1 MRQIFRRDEPF
12 LSERMIR
19 RNKSDK
25 GIFCKR
31 KKVKVII
38 RLLKAANPDN
48 YVAGTSRNLR
58 KVQTLM
64 DEGFDEVIEDREGI
78 LQTEKVFSLNEMP
91 KAHAWLDSS
100 KSFGKV
106 VVTD

>member
-1 MRQIFRRDEPF
+1 
-12 LSERMIR
+12 
-19 RNKSDK
+19 
-25 GIFCKR
+25 
-31 KKVKVII
+31 
-38 RLLKAANPDN
+38 
-48 YVAGTSRNLR
+48 
-58 KVQTLM
+58 M

-78 LQTEKVFSLNEMP
+78 LQPEKVFSLNEMP